1 MDNLRYAFEKAVKNN
16 PFGRMP
22 NDSITAE
29 LRNIQKNLTTF
40 RLDEN
45 EASLGLDEWMAA
57 ITPQFQRANTKWT
70 QEMQVRFVENLI
82 SGYRGEILMYC
93 VGDNGT
99 AITNSYLL
107 DGLQRLTAWVSF
119 MKGDF
124 MVFDQ
129 FYFDQINS
137 RAFLRRTDITL
148 KFYTFESEKEAC
160 EFYIQMNKNITHS
173 PQDLEVAYEFLN
185 KLKEGSDD

>member
-1 MDNLRYAFEKAVKNN
+1 MNTLRKSLEEAIQGN

-22 NDSITAE
+22 ADSITAE
-29 LRNIQKNLTTF
+29 LRNIQANITTF
-40 RLDEN
+40 RKNQE
-45 EASLGLDEWMAA
+45 EVSLGLDDWLAL

-70 QEMQVRFVENLI
+70 REMQVNFVENVI

-93 VGDNGT
+93 IDDDDLPTSN
-99 AITNSYLL
+99 AYLL

-119 MKGDF
+119 MKGEF
-124 MVFDQ
+124 KVFGQ

-137 RAFLRRTDITL
+137 RQYLRRTDITI
-148 KFYTFESEKEAC
+148 KFYNFESEKEAC

-173 PQDLEVAYEFLN
+173 PQDLEVAYDY
-185 KLKEGSDD
+185 LKTL